1 MFGKPNKVIHISSV
15 HCDGSETS
23 IDQCFKK
30 RYTLEEG
37 KRLIL
42 NIEVVGAVCH
52 TYFQS
57 IATSTSIVPTPIS
70 IKGTNNRSSS
80 TITALAVLVS
90 ILLIIV
96 VMLRLICMRAGI
108 AQFY

>member
-1 MFGKPNKVIHISSV
+1 MNIDATTGSLFGKPNKVIHISSV

-23 IDQCFKK
+23 IDQFFKK

-37 KRLIL
+37 KRLIS
-42 NIEVVGAVCH
+42 NIEVAGVVCH
-52 TYFQS
+52 YQS
-57 IATSTSIVPTPIS
+57 TATSTSIAPTPNS
-70 IKGTNNRSSS
+70 IKGTNNKTSS

-96 VMLRLICMRAGI
+96 VMMRFA
-108 AQFY
+108 